1 MSIKNLTKSG
11 LILFFLVVMNI
22 TIFNQSNKS
31 VEHIQEPLKYE
42 VTVSVFMVPLF
53 ALDPKGNPVYDLK
66 QNELELYVN
75 GVQVKIADFER
86 FEFSE
91 DQEYTKT
98 IARDQTKQHI
108 KKQRERVKFI
118 IIDSTFNS
126 FYGFR
131 RSKRIAIDLIKES
144 PLFDSFIILMNTPG
158 GGLKYIKSTDESNR
172 KEVIKEINRLKPAM
186 ESYREDLFTDNPL
199 TGSLN
204 PGIFDP
210 RDNKNI
216 RDSAVKM
223 LKIEKKNE
231 KTRYGLN
238 VRIFSYAISQL
249 KYALKT
255 IKKPKIVFLIS
266 EGVARAAFSA
276 VWEKEANSGEPKIIG
291 KDQHRFESA
300 FYNDDRISGAKKG
313 LYSFFLMEYLKD
325 IAKSINYGGAVLYT
339 INPRKG
345 SDTNDKGTSG
355 EMSLNYMAQESG
367 GKYFEGSNTKKIIK
381 QIKKAT
387 AAYYNIAFYYTPK
400 LKEKITIQIQC
411 KRKGVKV
418 KTLKYVEDEK
428 PYIKMEKLQKKLFA
442 LNVVTGGDWSR
453 MVGRVRR
460 IKFKKVKK
468 RDNKIILDIKV
479 PKGMKNHKVDIYIIY
494 RNPKTN
500 KIDFNIIENREI
512 KDNVKLNIKYKK
524 KRKIYFVIIEP
535 KLTHCLYNKIK

>member
-1 MSIKNLTKSG
+1 MSIKNLTKTS
-11 LILFFLVVMNI
+11 LMLFFLIVMNI
-22 TIFNQSNKS
+22 TIFNQSNQS
-31 VEHIQEPLKYE
+31 VEQIQEPLKYE

-53 ALDPKGNPVYDLK
+53 ALDSRGNPVYDLN
-66 QNELELYVN
+66 QDELKLYVN
-75 GVQVKIADFER
+75 NIPVKIADFER
-86 FEFSE
+86 FVFSE
-91 DQEYTKT
+91 DREITRTITKHK
-98 IARDQTKQHI
+98 TKQHI
-108 KKQRERVKFI
+108 KKQRERVNFI

-131 RSKRIAIDLIKES
+131 RSKKLAIDLIKES
-144 PLFDSFIILMNTPG
+144 PPFDSFIILMNTPG
-158 GGLKYIKSTDESNR
+158 GGLKYIKGTEESNR
-172 KEVIKEINRLKPAM
+172 EEVIKEIKRLKPAM

-204 PGIFDP
+204 YGIFDP
-210 RDNKNI
+210 RDRKNLG
-216 RDSAVKM
+216 DYGAQMWKN
-223 LKIEKKNE
+223 EKKNE
-231 KTRYGLN
+231 KIRYGLN
-238 VRIFSYAISQL
+238 VRIFSYSISQL

-276 VWEKEANSGEPKIIG
+276 MREKEEASGETKSVN
-291 KDQHRFESA
+291 REFESA

-355 EMSLNYMAQESG
+355 EMALNYMAQESG
-367 GKYFEGSNTKKIIK
+367 GKYFEGSNTKKIVK
-381 QIKKAT
+381 EIKKAT
-387 AAYYNIAFYYTPK
+387 AAYYNIAFYYEPK
-400 LKEKITIQIQC
+400 LKEKMIVKIRC
-411 KRKGVKV
+411 KRKGVKI

-453 MVGRVRR
+453 MVGKIRK
-460 IKFKKVKK
+460 IKFKKSKK
-468 RDNKIILDIKV
+468 DTNQIIVDIKV
-479 PKGMKNHKVDIYIIY
+479 PEGMKNHKVDIYIIY
-494 RNPKTN
+494 RNTKTN

-512 KDNVKLNIKYKK
+512 KDNVKFNIKYKK

-535 KLTHCLYNKIK
+535 ELTYCVYNKIK